1 MPKPAPSLGEF
12 AVTKPDARKVMPAVP
27 ATPHGDGP
35 ELKRMVVR
43 VPVEASRQLKQLK
56 VDTDTSLQDLMS
68 EGLNLLFEK
77 HGLPK
82 IA

>member
-1 MPKPAPSLGEF
+1 MPKPSALSDF
-12 AVTKPDARKVMPAVP
+12 AVTKPGVP
-27 ATPHGDGP
+27 KASAPKPDTSKASDPQ
-35 ELKRMVVR
+35 LKRMVVR

-56 VDTDTSLQDLMS
+56 VDTDTSLQDLMA

-77 HGLPK
+77 HGLPQ